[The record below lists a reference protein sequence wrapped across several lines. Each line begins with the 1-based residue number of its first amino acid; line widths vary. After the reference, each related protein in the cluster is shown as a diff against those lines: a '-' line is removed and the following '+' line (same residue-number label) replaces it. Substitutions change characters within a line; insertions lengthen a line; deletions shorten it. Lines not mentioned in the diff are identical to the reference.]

1 MPSATGLPSF
11 RHMDITQARARTASS
26 RALGIVGLTTVV
38 LTFAGAFL
46 SIARAV
52 PEPDPGSP
60 DSAVTEFLRSGNGTL
75 DAFASYL
82 IVLGMIGLLWFA
94 AGLSGVL
101 RREAPDQD
109 WMALV
114 VLAAGA
120 AVAGTMLVGN
130 WELADTTTDTGEAV
144 AFFRSGSLEMVNS
157 VVAMGSL
164 ALAAGVA
171 LLRSRIAPSWLAW
184 WAIIAGAGLIAG
196 RSVWTISL
204 WWFPYILF
212 WLWIIIV
219 GVRML
224 TGRKV

>member
-1 MPSATGLPSF
+1 
-11 RHMDITQARARTASS
+11 MDITEAQARRASS
-26 RALGIVGLTTVV
+26 RAVGVAGLATVV
-38 LTFAGAFL
+38 LTFAGALL
-46 SIARAV
+46 SIAGGS

-60 DSAVTEFLRSGNGTL
+60 DSAVTDFLTSRNATVF
-75 DAFASYL
+75 AFGSYL
-82 IVLGMIGLLWFA
+82 VVLGMVGLLWFA

-101 RREAPDQD
+101 RRAAPNQD
-109 WMALV
+109 WMPSV

-130 WELADTTTDTGEAV
+130 FEIAASTTDSAAAV

-157 VVAMGSL
+157 VLAMGSL

-171 LLRSRIAPSWLAW
+171 IVRGRIGPAWLGW
-184 WAIIAGAGLIAG
+184 WAIVAGVGLIAG
-196 RSVWTISL
+196 RAVWTISL

-212 WLWIIIV
+212 WLWIIVV

-224 TGRKV
+224 TGRRV